1 MTGRV
6 SDGGVE
12 IASTGEWVNE
22 NELTGCAA
30 PLLVEASGVHSPCGR
45 ISVPV
50 LTILRLGE
58 CELLD
63 PSDLRNASAPCLRQC
78 KGNGRSD
85 APSGE

>member
-1 MTGRV
+1 MAGRV

-12 IASTGEWVNE
+12 TASTGEWVNE
-22 NELTGCAA
+22 NELAGCAA
-30 PLLVEASGVHSPCGR
+30 PLFVEASGVHSPCGR
-45 ISVPV
+45 ISVPGI
-50 LTILRLGE
+50 TTLRLGE

-85 APSGE
+85 VLSGE